1 LRHHA
6 DGGIIR
12 AAKEIPKLVRVNYA
26 VRSAAFA
33 YAALPIGL
41 YLRDLSP
48 PAQAWALFAAQFFF
62 YPHLLYWR
70 ARQSARPNR
79 AELDNLLLDA
89 ALLGA
94 LAAYLG
100 FPTWITYSLVGATT
114 LNAAVNRGAF
124 GVALSL
130 GCTLAGAALW
140 SGMGGFRY
148 TPATSDWVTALCASG
163 VLAYTTAVGY
173 VVYLKNRRIAKTRD
187 QLRTSEERY
196 RLIAE
201 NAGDL
206 IALVD
211 HDNRWLYTSPSYK
224 HILSA
229 DDLAPGADAWK
240 RAHPDDAEQ
249 ARVAVL
255 RSMATGRPR
264 ELTLRLVDRDGRIR
278 QFKTRVQPVG
288 EGDMPRAVLLVSL
301 DVTALRE
308 SEERLLLAAH
318 ALEGMTEAIMIT
330 AADGTVVTVNRAF
343 SEVTGY
349 TRDDVLGQPEKSLR
363 NALQPPEFYDELYA
377 IVQRD
382 GYWSGTTWSKRKNGS
397 VYREWRSVRAVREAG
412 GAVTHYVNVFYEVSP
427 AKAGGGG
434 SATATIPPL

>member
-1 LRHHA
+1 MRS
-6 DGGIIR
+6 GEIIR
-12 AAKEIPKLVRVNYA
+12 AAKQIPKLVRVNYA

-33 YAALPIGL
+33 YAALPMGL
-41 YLRDLSP
+41 VLRDLSP
-48 PAQAWALFAAQFFF
+48 PAQAWALFFALFFL

-70 ARQSARPNR
+70 AHSSSRPSR

-94 LAAYLG
+94 WSAYLG

-140 SGMGGFRY
+140 AGLGGFRY
-148 TPATSDWVTALCASG
+148 TPATSDAVTVLCALG
-163 VLAYTTAVGY
+163 ALVYTGSVGY
-173 VVYLKNRRIAKTRD
+173 VVYRKNRRIVQTRD
-187 QLRTSEERY
+187 QLRASEERY

-206 IALVD
+206 IALID

-224 HILSA
+224 NILA
-229 DDLAPGADAWK
+229 TEDLAAGVDAWK

-255 RSMATGRPR
+255 RSVATGKPR
-264 ELTLRLVDRDGRIR
+264 ELGLRLVDRDGRIR
-278 QFKTRVQPVG
+278 QYETRIQPVG
-288 EGDMPRAVLLVSL
+288 EGDMARAVLLVSL

-308 SEERLLLAAH
+308 SEERVLLAAH

-343 SEVTGY
+343 TEVTGY
-349 TRDDVLGQPEKSLR
+349 TRDDVLGQSEKNLR

-377 IVQRD
+377 IVQRE

-397 VYREWRSVRAVREAG
+397 VYREWRSVRAVKEAG
-412 GAVTHYVNVFYEVSP
+412 GAVTHYVNVFYEVS
-427 AKAGGGG
+427 ASKLGGASG
-434 SATATIPPL
+434 TATLPPV